1 MNLLIY
7 GKIIFYLGIALKIS
21 LDLCLKYEDMFID
34 TKKSIKQI
42 INFINTNSNL
52 HIKDDDYILNY
63 VLENANFNNLK
74 SMEEKTGFMESTVHS
89 QFFREG
95 KSKQWESVLS
105 ANQIDTI
112 QKKLQIPMQYLGY
125 L

>member
-1 MNLLIY
+1 MNTSIDISIDRMLNDDKVMINPVKVNEFVNTWENHILSWY
-7 GKIIFYLGIALKIS
+7 GTKDIPRLM
-21 LDLCLKYEDMFID
+21 LKYEDMLID

-74 SMEEKTGFMESTVHS
+74 SMEEKTGFIESSVHS

-95 KSKQWESVLS
+95 KSK
-105 ANQIDTI
+105 
-112 QKKLQIPMQYLGY
+112 
-125 L
+125 